1 MKEKISKSVGYDIE
15 REKKIFSYTSIEDEM
30 ILTKGILDSKIN
42 NNIQIVLIDYLQ
54 LLDVNGNTTKEKIRA
69 LRNIAKQKNI
79 VIFVAS
85 QISRVFECYNIP
97 PKISAEWLLDKKRI
111 WENFDMADIDKF
123 IFIDRPDR
131 RLSFEEMFAKSCIDV
146 VYSMNTVIVKCYAG
160 MASSACVALEQL
172 FSDIILGSLAGDDTI
187 FAITSGES
195 DSILLTEKIKKL
207 I

>member
-1 MKEKISKSVGYDIE
+1 MKNRRQEVIIDLIQNNVLTTQDELQEALLNLGFQVTQSTVSRDIKELRIVKAQDRNGVYRYLVAGKSNESHRD
-15 REKKIFSYTSIEDEM
+15 
-30 ILTKGILDSKIN
+30 
-42 NNIQIVLIDYLQ
+42 
-54 LLDVNGNTTKEKIRA
+54 
-69 LRNIAKQKNI
+69 RNH
-79 VIFVAS
+79 
-85 QISRVFECYNIP
+85 
-97 PKISAEWLLDKKRI
+97 
-111 WENFDMADIDKF
+111 
-123 IFIDRPDR
+123 
-131 RLSFEEMFAKSCIDV
+131 FEEMFAKSCIDV